1 MAIKYDN
8 RKRQTYYLHQGTT
21 KTGKPKYFFSMKSE
35 GSLVET
41 MPDGYEIYENP
52 NAQVFLRMVQPKIIS
67 DGERATV
74 ELGIKEFSNL
84 SDYQIDIK
92 KDIITVYT
100 ADQDANLLSDML
112 HLSGRNDLSEAK
124 TKLRLSISYS
134 PMLCFIL
141 IDENRRIFMTQRY
154 CFLGRVDDWIEIGNQ
169 GNLQDLVENYVRH
182 LGQESFFDLH

>member
-134 PMLCFIL
+134 PMLRFIL

>member
-1 MAIKYDN
+1 MPIKYDS

-21 KTGKPKYFFSMKSE
+21 KTGKSKYFFSMKNE
-35 GSLVET
+35 GNLVET

-52 NAQVFLRMVQPKIIS
+52 NSQVFLRRVQPKIIS
-67 DGERATV
+67 DEERATL

-84 SDYQIDIK
+84 LDYQIDIK
-92 KDIITVYT
+92 KEIITVYT

-112 HLSGRNDLSEAK
+112 HLSGRNDLTEAK

-134 PMLCFIL
+134 PMLRFIL

-154 CFLGRVDDWIEIGNQ
+154 CFLGRIDDWIKIGNQ
-169 GNLQDLVENYVRH
+169 GNLQELVENYVRH

>member
-1 MAIKYDN
+1 
-8 RKRQTYYLHQGTT
+8 
-21 KTGKPKYFFSMKSE
+21 MKNE
-35 GSLVET
+35 GNLVET

-52 NAQVFLRMVQPKIIS
+52 NSQVFLRRVQPKIIS
-67 DGERATV
+67 DEERATL

-84 SDYQIDIK
+84 LDYQIDIK
-92 KDIITVYT
+92 KEIITVYT

-112 HLSGRNDLSEAK
+112 HLSGRNDLTEAK

-134 PMLCFIL
+134 PMLRFIL

-154 CFLGRVDDWIEIGNQ
+154 CFLGRIDDWIKIGNQ
-169 GNLQDLVENYVRH
+169 GNLQELVENYVRH